1 MAQGIGIAWLVL
13 QLTGSAIDLGLVSV
27 ALFGPVLV
35 AGAWAGAF
43 LDRVDCRRTLMATQ
57 AATAALA
64 LVLAVLTVTGAVEV
78 WMVFA
83 LTVGAGFVFAVDQPA
98 RQLYVVELVGRERVQ
113 SAVGLYEVTLN
124 ASRVLGPAVGGLLI
138 ATLGVSSCFFANAA
152 SCLPALLVLVWFRP
166 AARAARPP
174 AQRSLA
180 AIREGLAYVRR
191 SPAIVACLVIAG
203 AAGMVFPSASLCP
216 CSPRASS
223 GW

>member
-1 MAQGIGIAWLVL
+1 
-13 QLTGSAIDLGLVSV
+13 
-27 ALFGPVLV
+27 
-35 AGAWAGAF
+35 
-43 LDRVDCRRTLMATQ
+43 
-57 AATAALA
+57 
-64 LVLAVLTVTGAVEV
+64 
-78 WMVFA
+78 MVFA

-203 AAGMVFPSASLCP
+203 AAGMVFTSASLCP

-223 GW
+223 GWEAAVTGR